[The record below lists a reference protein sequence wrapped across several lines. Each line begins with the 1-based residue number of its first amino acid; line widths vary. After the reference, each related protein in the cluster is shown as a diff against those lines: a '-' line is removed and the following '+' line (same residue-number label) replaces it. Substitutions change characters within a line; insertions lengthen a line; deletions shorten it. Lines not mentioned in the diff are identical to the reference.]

1 MFEKIKYYFE
11 IGLYKD
17 KHIDML
23 LSAGAITQEEYEILK
38 GDVNNVEC
46 DEERN

>member
-11 IGLYKD
+11 IGLYKE

-23 LSAGAITQEEYEILK
+23 LSAGAITQEQYDILK
-38 GDVNNVEC
+38 GGCKDVTDNVT
-46 DEERN
+46 

>member
-11 IGLYKD
+11 IGLYKE

-23 LSAGAITQEEYEILK
+23 LSAGAITQEEYNILK
-38 GDVNNVEC
+38 GECKDVTDNVT
-46 DEERN
+46 